1 MAEPAVDIV
10 QVHEKCQDGEMSLIT
25 VVDLA
30 KSYGP
35 DDIFAGISFTVP
47 RGARM
52 AIVGP
57 NGIGKTTLLRI
68 LVGEESPSA
77 GTVQQ
82 ARFLRTGYLPQEA
95 FFDSHRSLWEEC
107 LVAFDDLRFQE
118 SELKRLEELMSDP
131 GQAEGALAQYGPL
144 QAEFERLGGYTY
156 PTRIRQVLS
165 GLGFAPDE
173 YEYPLNHLSGGQR
186 TRALLARLLLSNPD
200 LLILDEPT
208 NHLDISAVE
217 WLESYLSQWE
227 GAALI
232 VSHDRYFLDRVTD
245 TILEMGR
252 SAMETYHG
260 NYSAYV
266 QQRQERWDLRHQ
278 IFESEKERL
287 EKELDYIRRNIS
299 GQRTLQAKGK
309 LRRLSR
315 QIEAID
321 SLGMDA
327 IQGKNWGEISEEA
340 DISTHTM
347 NLEEATRRVRA
358 LREPSGRPPS
368 LHLHLKAGQ
377 RSGNIILRTASI
389 KIGYPGKELFS
400 ADDIELHRRE
410 CAALIGPNG
419 AGKTTFLKT
428 ILGQI
433 PPLSGEV
440 ELGASLDIGY
450 FAQAHEGLHP
460 DRTLVEEID
469 AIAPHMLL
477 AEVRD
482 YLAKFL
488 FTKEDVFKQVAVLSG
503 GERGRLALAKL
514 ALTNAN
520 LLLLDEP
527 TNHLD
532 IPSQEILEEVLAN
545 YQGTILLVSH
555 DRYLIDALATQV
567 WEIDEDA
574 GTLRVFKGT
583 YSEFHAQKEAER
595 EAEKAAAEV
604 AAWKS
609 EPAAR
614 SRPAN
619 RPSAEERRRKLRLKA
634 VEDAITSLEG
644 ELAALG
650 RKLENPPAEPARV
663 QKLGTD
669 YVKVQAELDRL
680 MKEWEDLHAEAIEK

>member
-1 MAEPAVDIV
+1 
-10 QVHEKCQDGEMSLIT
+10 MSLVT
-25 VVDLA
+25 VIDLA

-35 DDIFAGISFTVP
+35 DDIFSGISFTVP
-47 RGARM
+47 HGART

-68 LVGEESPSA
+68 LVSEETPSA
-77 GTVQQ
+77 GAVQR
-82 ARFLRTGYLPQEA
+82 ARFLRSGYLPQEA
-95 FFDSHRSLWEEC
+95 FFDSARSLWEEC
-107 LVAFDDLRFQE
+107 LSAFDDLRAQE
-118 SELKRLEELMSDP
+118 SELKRLEELMSDSD
-131 GQAEGALAQYGPL
+131 QAEEALARYGPI
-144 QAEFERLGGYTY
+144 QAEFDRLGGYTY
-156 PTRIRQVLS
+156 PTRIRQVLG
-165 GLGFAPDE
+165 GLGFTADD
-173 YEYPLNHLSGGQR
+173 YDYPLNHLSGGQR

-208 NHLDISAVE
+208 NHLDIAAVE
-217 WLESYLSQWE
+217 WLESYLSQWD

-232 VSHDRYFLDRVTD
+232 VSHDRYFLDRVAN
-245 TILEMGR
+245 TILEMSR
-252 SAMETYHG
+252 SGMETYHG

-266 QQRQERWDLRHQ
+266 RQRQERWELRHQ

-287 EKELDYIRRNIS
+287 EKELDYIRKNIS

-315 QIEAID
+315 QVEAIE
-321 SLGMDA
+321 SLGVEA
-327 IQGKNWGEISEEA
+327 VQGKNWGVISEDA
-340 DISTHTM
+340 DISAHSM
-347 NLEEATRRVRA
+347 NLEEATRRVRS
-358 LREPSGRPPS
+358 LKEPSSRPPR
-368 LHLHLKAGQ
+368 LHMHLKTGQ
-377 RSGNIILRTASI
+377 RSGNIILRTESI
-389 KIGYPGKELFS
+389 VVGYPGKELFS
-400 ADDIELHRRE
+400 ADDIELYRQE
-410 CAALIGPNG
+410 TAALIGPNG

-450 FAQAHEGLHP
+450 FAQAHEGLRP
-460 DRTLVEEID
+460 EKTLVEEID
-469 AIAPHMLL
+469 SVAPHMLL
-477 AEVRD
+477 GQVRD

-488 FTKEDVFKQVAVLSG
+488 FTKEDVFKTVAMLSG

-567 WEIDEDA
+567 WEIDEEGGA
-574 GTLRVFKGT
+574 LRVFKGT
-583 YSEFHAQKEAER
+583 YSEFRIQKEMEH
-595 EAEKAAAEV
+595 EAEKAT
-604 AAWKS
+604 AWDSSRKS
-609 EPAAR
+609 EAVVR
-614 SRPAN
+614 SRTDN
-619 RPSAEERRRKLRLKA
+619 RLSADERRRKTRLRE
-634 VEDAITSLEG
+634 VEDTINTLEG

-650 RKLENPPAEPARV
+650 RKLENPPADSAKV
-663 QKLGTD
+663 QKLGNE
-669 YVKVQAELDRL
+669 YVKIQGKLDEL
-680 MKEWEDLHAEAIEK
+680 MKIWESLHIQESV